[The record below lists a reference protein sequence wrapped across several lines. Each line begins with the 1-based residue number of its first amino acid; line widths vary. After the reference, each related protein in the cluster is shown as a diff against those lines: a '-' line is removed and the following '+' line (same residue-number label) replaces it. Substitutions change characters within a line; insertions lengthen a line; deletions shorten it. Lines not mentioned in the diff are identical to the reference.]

1 MLYYVNLCH
10 HVFLNIFDQHHFGP
24 PLARSRWHNL
34 VVEMDKSPLTS
45 TSLGCTSTVGDP
57 ENWMNCWELLGTAG
71 NCWEWEQCS
80 AECHETMWKPCGNHV
95 KPMASLMA
103 GPGQHILKLV
113 AIFGPKNIRTKA
125 PKTAL
130 DTTPLRFLRS
140 PLCTMTRS
148 PSWPKLVPAACAQ
161 IASNWH
167 SDI

>member
-80 AECHETMWKPCGNHV
+80 AECHETMWKPCETHGFAHGWAWSAH
-95 KPMASLMA
+95 PETRCHLWT
-103 GPGQHILKLV
+103 
-113 AIFGPKNIRTKA
+113 KN
-125 PKTAL
+125 
-130 DTTPLRFLRS
+130 
-140 PLCTMTRS
+140 
-148 PSWPKLVPAACAQ
+148 
-161 IASNWH
+161 H
-167 SDI
+167 SDQGSENGFGYHTSEVFEVTTMHDDTFAILAEIGASSLCSNCFKLAF